1 MFLINFASWADV
13 TIDTLIHEMTHVWQG
28 IQVGPLYMVQA
39 LEAQSTPESYNYGYT
54 DATTGAGAEDKL
66 NAANGDFSQFN
77 REQQAQIVMHYYVRK
92 FVSSLDF
99 TAWQPYA
106 DLVHA

>member
-1 MFLINFASWADV
+1 MASSQRPGEALRAPGGSIPKDEAEKERPWIV
-13 TIDTLIHEMTHVWQG
+13 ENRQG
-28 IQVGPLYMVQA
+28 KKR
-39 LEAQSTPESYNYGYT
+39 EAQSAPESYNYGYT